1 MKYIIN
7 ENQVGYLM
15 KNGRFVRVLEPGRYT
30 YLPSLGYEV
39 RTVAARGEVDTCGI
53 PVQKLREDA
62 FFAAH
67 TVEQVI
73 PAGSFAFVVVDGV
86 PVMCVTGRTLL
97 YWTLFEHV
105 ELKVYTPESPEIGP
119 DFPRELLGVMNP
131 SVASRLSVPVGT
143 VAMLYY
149 DNRFVRQLETGM
161 YWFWRLGVEVSQRQV
176 TVSRQL
182 LSLPPQELL
191 TADKVTVRVTMAL
204 EYTISQPRVYAEAM
218 TNGEEQLRLT
228 AQLALRDY
236 VCGLKLE
243 ELLEKRSDFSG
254 YLLGRLNKSECAEWC
269 SFASAGIKDVIIPG
283 DIREIMNTV
292 LVAEKQAQ
300 ASVITRR
307 EEVASTRSL
316 LNTAKLMEEN
326 PTLMR
331 LKELEYLERICERVD
346 SISVSGGADLLGQ
359 LSRLCRGGAEGTEGN
374 K

>member
-7 ENQVGYLM
+7 ENQIGYLM
-15 KNGRFVRVLEPGRYT
+15 KNGRFVKTLEPGRYT
-30 YLPSLGYEV
+30 YLPALGYEV
-39 RTVAARGEVDTCGI
+39 RTVAAKGEVDTCGI
-53 PVQKLREDA
+53 PVQKLRQDA
-62 FFAAH
+62 FFAAG
-67 TVEQVI
+67 TVEQTV
-73 PAGSFAFVVVDGV
+73 PAGSFAFVIADGI

-97 YWTLFEHV
+97 YWTLFEQV
-105 ELKVYTPESPEIGP
+105 EIKVVTPDSPEIEA
-119 DFPRELLGVMNP
+119 DFPRELLGVMNA
-131 SVASRLSVPVGT
+131 SMVSRLSVPVGA
-143 VAMLYY
+143 VSMLYY
-149 DNRFVRQLETGM
+149 DNRFVRELETGV
-161 YWFWRLGVEVSQRQV
+161 YWFWKLGVEVTQRQV

-182 LSLPPQELL
+182 LSLPAQELL

-204 EYTISQPRVYAEAM
+204 EYTIAKPRVYAESM

-236 VCGLKLE
+236 VGSLKLE

-254 YLLGRLNKSECAEWC
+254 YLLQRLSKSDCARWC
-269 SFASAGIKDVIIPG
+269 EFASAGIKDVIIPG

-359 LSRLCRGGAEGTEGN
+359 LSKLCSGRAN
-374 K
+374 D